1 MDGCFSTA
9 YLPPVSWFKEA
20 LQYDSILIEAHES
33 WQKQSYRNRAYILG
47 PQGPLMLNI
56 PVDHET
62 TGSSIDQVRISY
74 REDWQHR
81 HWQAIRSAY
90 GSSPFFESLAVELEP
105 FYQQRTELL
114 LDLNSKLI
122 RLILNWLQANISIE
136 YTPEWSAVRDQD
148 FREHFHPKRQAS
160 PQLPYPQVFSDSI
173 GFTPN
178 LSVIDLIFNEGRG
191 AYDYLIA

>member
-1 MDGCFSTA
+1 MAACFSSA
-9 YLPPVSWFKEA
+9 YLPPAAWFQAALRFDRISVEA
-20 LQYDSILIEAHES
+20 KES

-56 PVDHET
+56 PVDHST
-62 TGSSIDQVRISY
+62 SGSTMDEVRISY

-105 FYQQRTELL
+105 FYQQKTGLLIEL
-114 LDLNSKLI
+114 NTNLI
-122 RLILNWLQANISIE
+122 RLILNWLQADLLIE
-136 YTPEWSAVRDQD
+136 NTREWSEFRDND
-148 FREHFHPKRQAS
+148 FREHFHPKRPAPSQN
-160 PQLPYPQVFSDSI
+160 PYPQVFSDKI

-191 AYDYLIA
+191 AYDYLVG